1 MLLALS
7 NACNRNPEL
16 LKEAEKEL
24 KNWET
29 IAGLL
34 IVRHRTMI
42 YVHVDLLKTQRGMMQ
57 SNIFVGKSKRD
68 VMSFSLNSIYSSR
81 LRDFSNKKMAGA
93 DIFWLPLFFF
103 FKSTESFLVDK

>member
-7 NACNRNPEL
+7 NACSRNPEL

-34 IVRHRTMI
+34 IVRQRAMI
-42 YVHVDLLKTQRGMMQ
+42 YVHVELLKTQRGMMQ
-57 SNIFVGKSKRD
+57 FNIFVGKS
-68 VMSFSLNSIYSSR
+68 
-81 LRDFSNKKMAGA
+81 
-93 DIFWLPLFFF
+93 
-103 FKSTESFLVDK
+103 